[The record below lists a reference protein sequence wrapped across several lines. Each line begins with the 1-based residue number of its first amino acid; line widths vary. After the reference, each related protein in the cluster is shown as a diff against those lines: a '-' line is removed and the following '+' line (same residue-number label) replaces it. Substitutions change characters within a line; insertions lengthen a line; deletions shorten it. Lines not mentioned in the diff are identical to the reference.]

1 MLATD
6 TSTAAF
12 DSIRDQLSEKQR
24 KVRLILQK
32 FGPMDNE
39 AIARA
44 LEWPIN
50 TVTPRIKELRELG
63 VVIEAG
69 YTRTKSGRRAHLWKL
84 KTEPPAP
91 NPEHEPP
98 SLFG

>member
-6 TSTAAF
+6 TSTAAY

-24 KVRLILQK
+24 KVRRALEK

-63 VVIEAG
+63 IVIEAG
-69 YTRTKSGRRAHLWKL
+69 YTTTKSGRKAHLWKL
-84 KTEPPAP
+84 KYEPPAP
-91 NPEHEPP
+91 KPENKPA
-98 SLFG
+98 SLF